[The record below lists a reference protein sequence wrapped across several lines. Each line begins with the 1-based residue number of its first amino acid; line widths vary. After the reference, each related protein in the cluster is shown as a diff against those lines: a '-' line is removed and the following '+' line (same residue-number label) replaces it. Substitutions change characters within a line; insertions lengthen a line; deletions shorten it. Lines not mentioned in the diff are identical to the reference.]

1 MYKYD
6 RRDFERKYSVDELS
20 EFYLQGLKIESMFRG
35 IKFKAPNIK
44 HLKEGKEKQMKKI
57 AEYYGKQ

>member
-1 MYKYD
+1 
-6 RRDFERKYSVDELS
+6 VS
-20 EFYLQGLKIESMFRG
+20 EFYLQGLNIESMFRG